1 MGARMV
7 PFGGWDMPLEYTG
20 IVAEHMAVR
29 TGAGLFDVS
38 HMGEI
43 EIEGDAALRLVQ
55 KITCNDASRL
65 AEGQAQYSGLMN
77 PQGGLVDD
85 LVVHRLG
92 DNHFL
97 LCVNA
102 SRQENDFSW
111 ITSQNDT
118 TAIVRNTSDNYT
130 QLALQGPRSAAIL
143 QPLTSVY
150 LAQLRYYWFE
160 RGKILGAEGIVART
174 GYTGE
179 DGFEIYFP
187 VSESE
192 RIWTV
197 LLEHGKTDG
206 LIPCG
211 LGARNTLRL
220 EAGMLLYGHDID
232 EQTTPLEANLAW
244 ITKLHKGPF
253 LGSDVLARQAQEGV
267 VRRLIG
273 FQLLDRG
280 IARDD
285 APVFSGT
292 HEVGKV
298 TSGSYVPFLKRA
310 IGLAYVPRHL
320 AEPGQRL
327 AIDIRGNHA
336 AAEVVRTPFYRRPK
350 N

>member
-1 MGARMV
+1 MGAHMV

-29 TGAGLFDVS
+29 TRAGLFDVS

-65 AEGQAQYSGLMN
+65 AVNQAQYSGLMN

-92 DNHFL
+92 DAHYL

-102 SRQENDFSW
+102 SRRDNDFSW
-111 ITSQNDT
+111 IVSQNDT
-118 TAIVRNTSDNYT
+118 TASVRNTSENYT
-130 QLALQGPRSAAIL
+130 QLALQGPRSRAIL
-143 QPLTSVY
+143 QPLTSVD
-150 LAQLRYYWFE
+150 LGKLRYYWFE
-160 RGKILGAEGIVART
+160 RGKVLDTDSIVART

-187 VSESE
+187 VSQSA
-192 RIWTV
+192 RIWKE
-197 LLEHGKTDG
+197 LLERGKSEG

-220 EAGMLLYGHDID
+220 EAGMALYGHDIN
-232 EQTTPLEANLAW
+232 EHTTPLEANLAW
-244 ITKLHKGPF
+244 IAKLDKGPF
-253 LGSDVLARQAQEGV
+253 LGRDVLARQAQEGV
-267 VRRLIG
+267 ERRLIG
-273 FQLLDRG
+273 FQMLDRG

-285 APVFSGT
+285 APVFSEMR
-292 HEVGKV
+292 EVGKV

-310 IGLAYVPRHL
+310 IGLAYVPRQL